1 MKHSRNHEKR
11 RNPETK
17 TTNKK
22 LEEIETEADDLRRN
36 TDLEKKKAAYKQ
48 SVTNKKVS
56 LHGNLRVDEKNKEAV
71 RVLGLNINSLSI

>member
-1 MKHSRNHEKR
+1 MNKR
-11 RNPETK
+11 RNPQTK
-17 TTNKK
+17 IVDKE
-22 LEEIETEADDLRRN
+22 LEEIEEKADNLRRN

-56 LHGNLRVDEKNKEAV
+56 LHGNLRVDEKDKEAV